1 MTTTQSEQA
10 ERDYIAAGLTDM
22 KREIDNILCD
32 NSLQAD
38 RATRERL
45 KRLQEHV
52 KIIYRASVTL
62 TTL

>member
-1 MTTTQSEQA
+1 MTTAQSEQA
-10 ERDYIAAGLTDM
+10 ERDYIAARLTDM

-38 RATRERL
+38 KATRERL